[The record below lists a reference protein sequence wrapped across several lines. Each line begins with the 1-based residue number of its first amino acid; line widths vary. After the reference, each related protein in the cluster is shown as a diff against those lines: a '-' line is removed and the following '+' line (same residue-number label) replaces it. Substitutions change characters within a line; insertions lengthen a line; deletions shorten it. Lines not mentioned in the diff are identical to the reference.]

1 MIFVTVKD
9 WDLFWTRSWK
19 KRWDLQFR
27 KKWKMF
33 EWKQKTKQ
41 KKSSYIASFLQ
52 SNESRAYSTG
62 LEKRPWYRALLQ
74 RSLKWWVVAQASW
87 QAGWLAC
94 TGRILLQELFCE
106 ANASLQ
112 QLKKKVP
119 QGCENPQ
126 IKSSVV
132 SWYSIFIIFLWAC
145 FLLTISIAKGVKSF
159 TFTRLY

>member
-1 MIFVTVKD
+1 MLYYKD
-9 WDLFWTRSWK
+9 LSND
-19 KRWDLQFR
+19 
-27 KKWKMF
+27 
-33 EWKQKTKQ
+33 EWWRRL
-41 KKSSYIASFLQ
+41 ADRLG
-52 SNESRAYSTG
+52 G
-62 LEKRPWYRALLQ
+62 LP
-74 RSLKWWVVAQASW
+74 AQA
-87 QAGWLAC
+87 
-94 TGRILLQELFCE
+94 GRILLLELFCE

-126 IKSSVV
+126 IESSVV

>member
-1 MIFVTVKD
+1 MNENK
-9 WDLFWTRSWK
+9 
-19 KRWDLQFR
+19 
-27 KKWKMF
+27 
-33 EWKQKTKQ
+33 KTKQ

-94 TGRILLQELFCE
+94 TARAYPSARTVLWSKCIFATIE
-106 ANASLQ
+106 
-112 QLKKKVP
+112 KKVP

-126 IKSSVV
+126 IESSVV

-145 FLLTISIAKGVKSF
+145 FLLTISIAKRVKFF